1 MYFTSGS
8 DRAFEQLMQGKPGFD
23 HYDSGEAV
31 TPEDCGT
38 CRFYRPHWK
47 YQFCVYAECP
57 YQPGKLTAYDAVTFR
72 VKGVEKMAVFRVERN
87 KGYTVMSNHHLR
99 NKDLSLKAKGLLSQM
114 LSLPEDWD
122 YTMKGLSLI
131 NRESIDAIRTAVWEL
146 EKAGY
151 ITRQQNRDGK
161 GKMADMIYTIYEQP
175 QPRTEQPDKSAPGLG
190 NPVLENPTSD
200 NPTLGN
206 PTLENPMQLNK
217 DISSKEKSITDV
229 SITDPIPILSRPS
242 PLEDEAAQPPER
254 KGTEAKSQS
263 AIEIYRQIIMDNIEY
278 EHLCQHGKGIDRETL
293 DEIVD
298 LLVETVCSAR
308 KTIRIA
314 GDDYPA
320 ELVKS
325 KFMKLDSSHIQ
336 FVFDCLSKNTS
347 EIRNIKKYLLAM
359 LFNAPSTINGY
370 YTALVA
376 HDMNTGS
383 WGTPQNR

>member
-72 VKGVEKMAVFRVERN
+72 VKGVESMAVFRVERN

-114 LSLPEDWD
+114 LSLPENWD
-122 YTMKGLSLI
+122 YTLKGLSLI

-175 QPRTEQPDKSAPGLG
+175 QPRPEQPDKAAPGLE

-200 NPTLGN
+200 NPTPGKPTLGN
-206 PTLENPMQLNK
+206 PTQLNK

-278 EHLCQHGKGIDRETL
+278 EHLCQHVKGIDRETL

-325 KFMKLDSSHIQ
+325 KFMKLDSSHIE

-370 YTALVA
+370 YAALVA
-376 HDMNTGS
+376 HDMNTGKI
-383 WGTPQNR
+383 